1 MTKTTTVLLALLLGF
16 ARQGLAMPPKVVSDD
31 FSHLQVQRVFMSVE
45 SMPKELRHGLAKIF
59 HQATLSV
66 ANPNENLRNEITA
79 GMEPEHYYPH
89 RTKNGELIIVGPV
102 NPSSPDRRLLFG
114 FETTQFF
121 YVYYRQ
127 AHPSS
132 AACLVFAKGGS
143 RKRPLLWAVQ
153 MFVCRRTHK
162 YLNNYAPESSKIDYM
177 TTRTSSG
184 DLFLFRVQ

>member
-16 ARQGLAMPPKVVSDD
+16 ARQGLAMPPKVGIDD
-31 FSHLQVQRVFMSVE
+31 FSHLQVQRVVMSVE
-45 SMPKELRHGLAKIF
+45 SMPKELRHALAKIF

-143 RKRPLLWAVQ
+143 RKRPLLWGGADIRMPSYAQ
-153 MFVCRRTHK
+153 TPEQLRTRILK
-162 YLNNYAPESSKIDYM
+162 NRLYDDKN
-177 TTRTSSG
+177 
-184 DLFLFRVQ
+184 FFW